1 MIDRTAAMRSV
12 ETRRMCNVACIETDG
27 MEREIQRGGGKKEV
41 GFEWFGR
48 PTRCCTAWGRWNG
61 LVSEG
66 ERQSENAK
74 KMSRMQDE
82 PPMYEKILF
91 QCS

>member
-48 PTRCCTAWGRWNG
+48 PTRCCTAWEVEWIGIGGGKTKRK
-61 LVSEG
+61 
-66 ERQSENAK
+66 RK
-74 KMSRMQDE
+74 KKNVEDAG
-82 PPMYEKILF
+82 
-91 QCS
+91 

>member
-41 GFEWFGR
+41 GFGSVVQLAVVQHGGGGMDWYRRGKDK
-48 PTRCCTAWGRWNG
+48 
-61 LVSEG
+61 
-66 ERQSENAK
+66 AK
-74 KMSRMQDE
+74 TQKKNVEDAG
-82 PPMYEKILF
+82 
-91 QCS
+91 